1 MKNKKNKKIYFI
13 KRTATYHFIPMSLIF
28 LLALTPHLS
37 PVEYMGQKKEKSE
50 PEAISLLG
58 RELHPKEQ
66 DDSVLREISEKLA
79 KDADDIDLLFK
90 KGKALGDL
98 GRYNQAIRVLTRCIE
113 LNPEQSVYYR
123 WRGHYNISIR
133 QFEEAIPDLEKG
145 VQLYKPMT
153 EEDLEKWDARV
164 LRLWQLDAPYHL
176 ALAYYYKRDFENALN
191 WMKACMEK
199 ALHDWE
205 RIAASYWLY
214 LIHWRQDRKEEA
226 GEIISSIP
234 KDLDKAPDYY
244 KSGGFIYHN
253 LLLFFTGKATE
264 EDLLQEEKYKKHFD
278 NHIVPRL
285 WHLTTSYGIGVFYL
299 LNDQKERA
307 IEIFERMVEGDN
319 WSSFGFIAAEVELAE
334 IRKQ

>member
-1 MKNKKNKKIYFI
+1 MKRY
-13 KRTATYHFIPMSLIF
+13 ASYVIPTCLIF
-28 LLALTPHLS
+28 QLAIAPFLFS
-37 PVEYMGQKKEKSE
+37 IENASQKKEKPE

-58 RELHPKEQ
+58 RELYSKEKDDTVLQ
-66 DDSVLREISEKLA
+66 DISENLK
-79 KDADDIDLLFK
+79 KDSLNIDLLFK

-98 GRYNQAIRVLTRCIE
+98 GRYNEAIRVLTRCIE

-145 VQLYKPMT
+145 VELYKPMT
-153 EEDLEKWDARV
+153 EEDSKKWDARV

-176 ALAYYYKRDFENALN
+176 ALAYYYKRDFENASK
-191 WMKACMEK
+191 WMKTCMEK

-214 LIHWRQDRKEEA
+214 LIYWRLDRKEEA

-234 KDLDKAPDYY
+234 KDIDKAPDYY

-253 LLLFFTGKATE
+253 LLLFFTGKITE
-264 EDLLQEEKYKKHFD
+264 KELLNAEKYEKHFD
-278 NHIVPRL
+278 NHIVPQV
-285 WHLTTSYGIGVFYL
+285 WYLTTNYGFGVFKL
-299 LNDQKERA
+299 LSNQEKQA
-307 IEIFERMVEGDN
+307 IEIFERMVEGDS
-319 WSSFGFIAAEVELAE
+319 WSTFGFIAAEVELAE
-334 IRKQ
+334 IRK